1 MLVPASEEA
10 MARAT
15 TTWGRRSPGK
25 APEGF
30 VSPMLC
36 EPVRALPR
44 GDDWIFE
51 IKLDGF
57 RIIASKGEGD
67 DVTLW
72 SRNANSLNRKFFYI
86 AEALKFLPKQT
97 ILDGELVA
105 LDDEGRPQFSLL
117 QSFRSAAGR
126 VRFVAFDILRLR
138 GRDLTK
144 LPLLERKKLLEK
156 EVSDR
161 APQILVTD
169 FAEGNPADMLREVK
183 QRKLEGLIAKR
194 KNSVYEAGE
203 RSGAWVKHRVNQ
215 GQEFVVGGYVPGT
228 HGIEA
233 LLVGF
238 YRGRDLL
245 YVVSL
250 RAGFTAH
257 TREEVF
263 AKIKELAIDECP
275 FANLPQEGSKS
286 RWGGEGMTSEKM
298 RKVTWVK
305 PKVVVQVEFV
315 EWTGDTHLRHAKF
328 VGIRDDK
335 KAKDVVKEG

>member
-1 MLVPASEEA
+1 
-10 MARAT
+10 
-15 TTWGRRSPGK
+15 
-25 APEGF
+25 
-30 VSPMLC
+30 MLC

-57 RIIASKGEGD
+57 RIIASKLD
-67 DVTLW
+67 DQVTLW

-86 AEALKFLPKQT
+86 ADALNFLPADT

-105 LDDEGRPQFSLL
+105 LDDAGRPQFSLL
-117 QSFRSAAGR
+117 QSFRSAADR

-138 GRDLTK
+138 GRDLMN
-144 LPLLERKKLLEK
+144 LPLLERKEILDR
-156 EVSDR
+156 EVRDR

-169 FAEGNPADMLREVK
+169 FENTAAAMLREVK
-183 QRKLEGLIAKR
+183 QRKLEGLIAK
-194 KNSVYEAGE
+194 KVHSIYEPGE
-203 RSGAWVKHRVNQ
+203 RDGTWVKHRVNQ
-215 GQEFVVGGYVPGT
+215 GQEFVVGGYIPGT
-228 HGIEA
+228 HRIEA

-238 YRGRDLL
+238 YRGKDLL

-250 RAGFTAH
+250 RAGFTAES
-257 TREEVF
+257 REEVF
-263 AKIKELAIDECP
+263 TKIKDLVIDDCP
-275 FANLPQEGSKS
+275 FANLPQDGSRS

-305 PKVVVQVEFV
+305 PKLVVQVEFV
-315 EWTGDTHLRHAKF
+315 EWTGDTHLRHARF

-335 KAKDVVKEG
+335 NAKDVVKES

>member
-1 MLVPASEEA
+1 
-10 MARAT
+10 
-15 TTWGRRSPGK
+15 
-25 APEGF
+25 
-30 VSPMLC
+30 MLC

-44 GDDWIFE
+44 GEEWIFE

-57 RIIASKGEGD
+57 RIIASKGKGD
-67 DVTLW
+67 EVNLW

-86 AEALKFLPKQT
+86 ADALKFLPHET

-105 LDDEGRPQFSLL
+105 LDDQGRPQFSLL
-117 QSFRSAAGR
+117 QSFRSAAER
-126 VRFVAFDILRLR
+126 VRFVAFDILKLR

-144 LPLLERKKLLEK
+144 LTLLERKKILAK
-156 EVSDR
+156 EVNDR

-169 FAEGNPADMLREVK
+169 FSEGNAAGMLRQVK
-183 QRKLEGLIAKR
+183 ERKLEGLVAKR
-194 KNSVYEAGE
+194 ADSKYEAGE

-215 GQEFVVGGYVPGT
+215 GQEFVVGGYIPGT
-228 HGIEA
+228 HGVEA

-238 YRGRDLL
+238 YRGRELL

-250 RAGFTAH
+250 RAGFTAY
-257 TREEVF
+257 TREQAFV
-263 AKIKELAIDECP
+263 KVKDLVTDECP

-286 RWGGEGMTSEKM
+286 RWGGEGMTAEKM

-328 VGIRDDK
+328 VGIREDK
-335 KAKDVVKEG
+335 KAKDVVKES

>member
-1 MLVPASEEA
+1 
-10 MARAT
+10 
-15 TTWGRRSPGK
+15 
-25 APEGF
+25 
-30 VSPMLC
+30 MLC

-57 RIIASKGEGD
+57 RIIASKLSD
-67 DVTLW
+67 DQVTLW

-86 AEALKFLPKQT
+86 ADALNFLPHDT
-97 ILDGELVA
+97 TLDGELVA
-105 LDDEGRPQFSLL
+105 LDDAGRPQFSLL
-117 QSFRSAAGR
+117 QSFRSAADR

-138 GRDLTK
+138 GRNLMS
-144 LPLLERKKLLEK
+144 LPLLERKEILTQ
-156 EVSDR
+156 EVRDR
-161 APQILVTD
+161 APMILVSE
-169 FAEGNPADMLREVK
+169 FSKGNAAAMLRQVK
-183 QRKLEGLIAKR
+183 ERKLEGLIAKQR
-194 KNSVYEAGE
+194 DSIYEPRE

-215 GQEFVVGGYVPGT
+215 GQEFVVGGYIPGT
-228 HGIEA
+228 HGFEA

-238 YRGRDLL
+238 YRGKNLL

-250 RAGFTAH
+250 RAGFTAA

-263 AKIKELAIDECP
+263 AKMKELAIGECP

-298 RKVTWVK
+298 RRVTWVK

-328 VGIRDDK
+328 AGIREDK
-335 KAKDVVKEG
+335 RAKDVVKES

>member
-1 MLVPASEEA
+1 
-10 MARAT
+10 
-15 TTWGRRSPGK
+15 
-25 APEGF
+25 
-30 VSPMLC
+30 MLC

-44 GDDWIFE
+44 GDEWIFE

-57 RIIASKGEGD
+57 RIIASKGKSDE
-67 DVTLW
+67 VMLW

-86 AEALKFLPKQT
+86 ADALKFLPQET

-117 QSFRSAAGR
+117 QSFRSAAER
-126 VRFVAFDILRLR
+126 VRFVAFDILKLR

-144 LPLLERKKLLEK
+144 LPLLERKKILER

-161 APQILVTD
+161 AAQILVTD
-169 FAEGNPADMLREVK
+169 FSKGDAAGMLREVK
-183 QRKLEGLIAKR
+183 ARKLEGLVAKR
-194 KNSVYEAGE
+194 ADSVYEAGE

-250 RAGFTAH
+250 RAGFVAH
-257 TREEVF
+257 TREQVF
-263 AKIKELAIDECP
+263 AKIKNLVIDECP
-275 FANLPQEGSKS
+275 FANLPQEGSQS

-328 VGIRDDK
+328 VGIREDK
-335 KAKDVVKEG
+335 AAKEVVKEG

>member
-1 MLVPASEEA
+1 
-10 MARAT
+10 
-15 TTWGRRSPGK
+15 
-25 APEGF
+25 
-30 VSPMLC
+30 MLC

-57 RIIASKGEGD
+57 RIIASKLD
-67 DVTLW
+67 DQVTLW

-86 AEALKFLPKQT
+86 ADALNFLPPDT

-105 LDDEGRPQFSLL
+105 LDDAGRPQFSLL
-117 QSFRSAAGR
+117 QSFRSAADR

-138 GRDLTK
+138 GRDLMK
-144 LPLLERKKLLEK
+144 LPLLERKEILDR
-156 EVSDR
+156 EVRDR

-169 FAEGNPADMLREVK
+169 FENNAAAMLREVK
-183 QRKLEGLIAKR
+183 TRKLEGLIAK
-194 KNSVYEAGE
+194 KAQSVYEPGE
-203 RSGAWVKHRVNQ
+203 RDGTWVKHRVNQ
-215 GQEFVVGGYVPGT
+215 GQEFVVGGYIPGT

-238 YRGRDLL
+238 YRGKDLL

-250 RAGFTAH
+250 RAGFTAE

-263 AKIKELAIDECP
+263 TKIKDLVIDDCP
-275 FANLPQEGSKS
+275 FANLPQNGSRS

-305 PKVVVQVEFV
+305 PKLVVQVEFV
-315 EWTGDTHLRHAKF
+315 EWTGDTHLRHAHF

-335 KAKDVVKEG
+335 DAKDVVKES

>member
-1 MLVPASEEA
+1 
-10 MARAT
+10 
-15 TTWGRRSPGK
+15 
-25 APEGF
+25 
-30 VSPMLC
+30 MLC

-57 RIIASKGEGD
+57 RIIASKLD
-67 DVTLW
+67 DQVTLW

-86 AEALKFLPKQT
+86 ADALSFLPPDT

-105 LDDEGRPQFSLL
+105 LDDAGRPQFSLL
-117 QSFRSAAGR
+117 QSFRSAADR

-138 GRDLTK
+138 GRDLMN
-144 LPLLERKKLLEK
+144 LPLLERKEILDR
-156 EVSDR
+156 EVRDR

-169 FAEGNPADMLREVK
+169 FENTAAAMLREVK
-183 QRKLEGLIAKR
+183 QRKLEGLIAK
-194 KNSVYEAGE
+194 KVHSIYEPGE
-203 RSGAWVKHRVNQ
+203 RDGTWVKHRVNQ
-215 GQEFVVGGYVPGT
+215 GQEFVVGGYIPGT

-238 YRGRDLL
+238 YRGKDLL

-250 RAGFTAH
+250 RAGFTAE

-263 AKIKELAIDECP
+263 TKIKDLVIDDCP
-275 FANLPQEGSKS
+275 FANLPQDGSRS

-305 PKVVVQVEFV
+305 PKLVVQVEFV
-315 EWTGDTHLRHAKF
+315 EWTGDTHLRHAHF

-335 KAKDVVKEG
+335 DAKDVVKES

>member
-1 MLVPASEEA
+1 
-10 MARAT
+10 MADTR
-15 TTWGRRSPGK
+15 WGRRPPGK
-25 APEGF
+25 VPEGF

-36 EPVRALPR
+36 EPVRELPR
-44 GDDWIFE
+44 GDGWIFE

-57 RIIASKGEGD
+57 RIIASKGKGD
-67 DVTLW
+67 EVTLW
-72 SRNANSLNRKFFYI
+72 SRNGNSLNRKFFYI
-86 AEALKFLPKQT
+86 ADALKFLPQET

-117 QSFRSAAGR
+117 QSFRSAAER

-144 LPLLERKKLLEK
+144 LPLPERKEILER
-156 EVSDR
+156 EVRGR

-169 FAEGNPADMLREVK
+169 FAEGNAAAMLREVR
-183 QRKLEGLIAKR
+183 QTKLEGLISKR
-194 KNSVYEAGE
+194 KNSAYEAGE

-238 YRGRDLL
+238 YRGKDLL

-250 RAGFTAH
+250 RAGFTEH
-257 TREEVF
+257 TREQVF
-263 AKIKELAIDECP
+263 AKIKDLVTDDCP
-275 FANLPQEGSKS
+275 FANLPQEGSRS

-298 RKVTWVK
+298 RKVRWVK
-305 PKVVVQVEFV
+305 PKMVVQVEFV

-328 VGIRDDK
+328 TGIREDK
-335 KAKDVVKEG
+335 KAKDVVKES

>member
-1 MLVPASEEA
+1 
-10 MARAT
+10 MAQA
-15 TTWGRRSPGK
+15 TWGRRSSQE

-36 EPVRALPR
+36 EPVKALPR
-44 GDDWIFE
+44 GDDWVFE

-57 RIIASKGEGD
+57 RIIASKGKD
-67 DVTLW
+67 DEVTLW

-86 AEALKFLPKQT
+86 ADALKFLPGET

-117 QSFRSAAGR
+117 QSFRSAADR
-126 VRFVAFDILRLR
+126 VRFVAFDILKLR

-144 LPLLERKKLLEK
+144 LPLLERKKILER

-161 APQILVTD
+161 AAQILVTE
-169 FAEGNPADMLREVK
+169 FSEGSAAGMLREVK
-183 QRKLEGLIAKR
+183 ERRLEGLIAKR
-194 KNSVYEAGE
+194 ADSVYEPGE

-215 GQEFVVGGYVPGT
+215 GQEFVVGGYIPGT

-238 YRGRDLL
+238 YRGKELL

-250 RAGFTAH
+250 RAGFSAES
-257 TREEVF
+257 REQVF
-263 AKIKELAIDECP
+263 AKIKALAMDECP

-315 EWTGDTHLRHAKF
+315 EWTGDTHLRHARF
-328 VGIRDDK
+328 AGIREDK
-335 KAKDVVKEG
+335 KASDVVKES

>member
-1 MLVPASEEA
+1 
-10 MARAT
+10 
-15 TTWGRRSPGK
+15 
-25 APEGF
+25 
-30 VSPMLC
+30 MLC

-44 GDDWIFE
+44 GDEWIFE

-57 RIIASKGEGD
+57 RIIASKGKGD
-67 DVTLW
+67 EVTLW

-86 AEALKFLPKQT
+86 ADTLKFLPRET

-117 QSFRSAAGR
+117 QSFRRAAER
-126 VRFVAFDILRLR
+126 VRFVAFDILKLR
-138 GRDLTK
+138 GRDLMK
-144 LPLLERKKLLEK
+144 LQLLERKKILER

-161 APQILVTD
+161 APQILVSE
-169 FAEGNPADMLREVK
+169 FSEGNAAGMLREVK
-183 QRKLEGLIAKR
+183 ERKLEGLIAKR
-194 KNSVYEAGE
+194 ADSVYEVGE

-215 GQEFVVGGYVPGT
+215 GQEFVVGGYIPGT
-228 HGIEA
+228 HGVEA

-238 YRGRDLL
+238 YSGKELL

-250 RAGFTAH
+250 RAGFTAY
-257 TREEVF
+257 TRQQAF
-263 AKIKELAIDECP
+263 AKIEDLAIDECP

-286 RWGGEGMTSEKM
+286 RWGGEGMTAEKM

-328 VGIRDDK
+328 VGIREEK
-335 KAKDVVKEG
+335 KAKDVVKES